1 MEKQNLPW
9 KDPAVQFHLER
20 QRCVI
25 SAQKLNIQVLNR
37 GNTPSEMSQVI
48 LAKSGVSVTSPFHT
62 SGREYYLP
70 FHNTDCKQTSGKLPQ
85 LNPNQFL
92 DLLKHFHKQIFFYF
106 WTCKDY
112 QLRILLIP
120 IGILRCQDVWEWIT
134 LDRQVVVSLNPII

>member
-25 SAQKLNIQVLNR
+25 FAQKLNIQVLNR

-92 DLLKHFHKQIFFYF
+92 DLLKHFHKQIFFLF
-106 WTCKDY
+106 
-112 QLRILLIP
+112 
-120 IGILRCQDVWEWIT
+120 
-134 LDRQVVVSLNPII
+134 LNLQRLPAENPFDPNRDFEVPRRMKMDNFG